1 MSKRNYLADVIFAIE
16 DEDWLPLGFDLDE
29 EIPLE
34 TVKEYSKLSRA
45 LVAVNPLV
53 KNGVAVR
60 TAYIWGKDVEFEKL
74 PGKNDILK
82 DLQNRKYLFSSEA
95 LIENEKALATDGV
108 FLFLARKD
116 KHTGIRIPLDQ
127 ITDVLSSPDN
137 PEEIWFYKRS
147 WTQRYMDSNGQTQVE
162 EMNVYY
168 PTDMYLEYGPDAM
181 TRPKRIND
189 TDVDYTQVMIEHRVN
204 SQTGWR
210 FGLPDVMSVVFW
222 AKAHKTFLEDQ
233 AALVKSYSKI
243 AFKATVAQ
251 PEGAKAAAAQIAKSQ
266 DEEAGGIVALGAG
279 ANLQAVGRTAGSVD
293 FEVGKPLAGYV
304 AAGLSVPLQDLLADG
319 SESNRSGAE
328 ALDRSKMAIMKSRQ
342 DSWKEFFTRL
352 FRLWGKPNVE
362 VIFPPIESDPGYR
375 QMQTLAAAA
384 GLNVLHPEEIR
395 DAAIEILAILTSK
408 KMPTEEDLEILK
420 FQGKPEEPQGGE
432 GESDLDKKNRK
443 EQEAS
448 YGDNTNRSEVGAHQY
463 DKSDGNDYK

>member
-1 MSKRNYLADVIFAIE
+1 MSKNYLSDIILAVE
-16 DEDWLPLGFDLDE
+16 DYGWEPLGFNLE
-29 EIPLE
+29 HEIPLS
-34 TVKEYSKLSRA
+34 TVLEYSKLSRA

-60 TAYIWGKDVEFEKL
+60 TAYIWGKDIEFQNLAGEKKIL
-74 PGKNDILK
+74 NDM
-82 DLQNRKYLFSSEA
+82 QNRRYLFSSEA
-95 LIENEKALATDGV
+95 QIENEKALATDGV

-116 KHTGIRIPLDQ
+116 KHTGMRIPLEQ

-137 PEEIWFYKRS
+137 PEEIWFYKRT
-147 WTQRYMDSNGQTQVE
+147 WTHRVMDTDGRYQDE
-162 EMNVYY
+162 DKNVYY
-168 PTDMYLEYGPDAM
+168 PTDFYLEYGPSNK
-181 TRPKRIND
+181 PKTIDN
-189 TDVDYTQVMIEHRVN
+189 TEVDYTQVMIEHRVN

-222 AKAHKTFLEDQ
+222 AKAHKVFLEDQ

-243 AFKATVAQ
+243 AFKATTVQ
-251 PEGAKAAAAQIAKSQ
+251 PEGAKAAAAQVAKSQ
-266 DEEAGGIVALGAG
+266 DEEAGGIVSMGAG
-279 ANLQAVGRTAGSVD
+279 SNLQAVGRTAGSVD

-352 FRLWGKPNVE
+352 FNLWGKRNVE

-384 GLNVLHPEEIR
+384 GLNVLHPDEIR

-408 KMPTEEDLEILK
+408 GMPTEEDLEILK
-420 FQGKPEEPQGGE
+420 FAGKSDEPQEGGD
-432 GESDLDKKNRK
+432 GESDLGTKNRK
-443 EQEAS
+443 EQEQS
-448 YGDNTNRSEVGAHQY
+448 YGDNTNRSEVGAHEY
-463 DKSDGNDYK
+463 DSSDGNAYK

>member
-1 MSKRNYLADVIFAIE
+1 MSNNYLSDIILAVE
-16 DEDWLPLGFDLDE
+16 DEGWKPLGFELQQ

-34 TVKEYSKLSRA
+34 TVKSYSKLSRA

-60 TAYIWGKDVEFEKL
+60 TAYIWGKDVEFQRL
-74 PGKNDILK
+74 AGKDKILK

-95 LIENEKALATDGV
+95 QIENEKTLATDGV

-116 KHTGIRIPLDQ
+116 KHTGMRIPLEQ

-137 PEEIWFYKRS
+137 PEEIWFYKRT
-147 WTQRYMDSNGQTQVE
+147 WTQRIMKTDGTYKDE
-162 EMNVYY
+162 AKNVYY
-168 PTDMYLEYGPDAM
+168 PTDFYLEYGP
-181 TRPKRIND
+181 TTGRPKVIDN
-189 TDVDYTQVMIEHRVN
+189 TEVDYTQVMIEHRVN

-222 AKAHKTFLEDQ
+222 AKAHKNFLEDQ

-328 ALDRSKMAIMKSRQ
+328 ALDRSKTAIMKSRQ
-342 DSWKEFFTRL
+342 DSWKEFFSRL
-352 FRLWGKPNVE
+352 FTLWGKPNVE
-362 VIFPPIESDPGYR
+362 VIFPPIDSDPAYR
-375 QMQTLAAAA
+375 EMQTLAAAA

-395 DAAIEILAILTSK
+395 DAAIEILSILTTK

-420 FQGKPEEPQGGE
+420 FSGKPQESQGGE
-432 GESDLDKKNRK
+432 GETDLEIKNRK
-443 EQEAS
+443 EQEPS
-448 YGDNTNRSEVGAHQY
+448 YGDNTNRSEVGAHEY
-463 DKSDGNDYK
+463 DSSDGNDYK